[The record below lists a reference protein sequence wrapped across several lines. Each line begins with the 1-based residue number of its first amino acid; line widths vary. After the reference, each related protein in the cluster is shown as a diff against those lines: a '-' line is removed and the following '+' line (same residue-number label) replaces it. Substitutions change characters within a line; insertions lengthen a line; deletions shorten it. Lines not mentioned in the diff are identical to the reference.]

1 MGRSSFPISPV
12 ISKGSGARQGPSARL
27 RGVRQD
33 RATERE
39 HPVRARGA
47 PLPRRLLRRVVAGGA
62 AGREPRPAGPGRLHP
77 EAGAEGP
84 GPLAVLAF
92 PTPPATTAR
101 RAAPVYSLHG
111 EGATPR
117 PHRAL

>member
-1 MGRSSFPISPV
+1 MGRSSFPILPV

-62 AGREPRPAGPGRLHP
+62 AGRGPPPAGPRPPHP
-77 EAGAEGP
+77 ESGAEGP
-84 GPLAVLAF
+84 APPALLAF
-92 PTPPATTAR
+92 PTLPPL
-101 RAAPVYSLHG
+101 P
-111 EGATPR
+111 PR
-117 PHRAL
+117 PPHAFY

>member
-1 MGRSSFPISPV
+1 MGRSSFPILPV

-62 AGREPRPAGPGRLHP
+62 AGPEPRPAGAGRPPP
-77 EAGAEGP
+77 EARAEGAQ
-84 GPLAVLAF
+84 PLALPALS
-92 PTPPATTAR
+92 PP
-101 RAAPVYSLHG
+101 P
-111 EGATPR
+111 P
-117 PHRAL
+117 PN

>member
-1 MGRSSFPISPV
+1 MGRSSFPILPV

-62 AGREPRPAGPGRLHP
+62 AGPEPRPAGPRPLLP
-77 EAGAEGP
+77 EAEAEGP
-84 GPLAVLAF
+84 EPLTVPAF
-92 PTPPATTAR
+92 PTLPALR
-101 RAAPVYSLHG
+101 GRVAATFS
-111 EGATPR
+111 
-117 PHRAL
+117 